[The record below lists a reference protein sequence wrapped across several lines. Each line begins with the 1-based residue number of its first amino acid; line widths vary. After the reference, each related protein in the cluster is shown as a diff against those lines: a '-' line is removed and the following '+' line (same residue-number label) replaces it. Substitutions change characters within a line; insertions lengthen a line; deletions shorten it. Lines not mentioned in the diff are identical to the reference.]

1 MDRQTL
7 LAVLIGTCIVNGI
20 FSPYLR
26 VAIPITAVLM
36 PELFPRTVEW
46 VLFWSSVLLAS
57 ATLLFS
63 GVPAALYERL
73 VERDPQGAASMWI
86 WLAGAAMLSLP
97 AAQNVAASFLAS
109 GRA

>member
-7 LAVLIGTCIVNGI
+7 FAVLLGVCIVNGI

-26 VAIPITAVLM
+26 LAIPITAVLM
-36 PELFPRTVEW
+36 PELFPRTIEW

-57 ATLLFS
+57 VTLLFS

-73 VERDPQGAASMWI
+73 VDRGAESKVSMWI
-86 WLAGAAMLSLP
+86 WLSGAAVLSLP
-97 AAQNVAASFLAS
+97 AVQ
-109 GRA
+109 RAL

>member
-1 MDRQTL
+1 MLDRHTL
-7 LAVLIGTCIVNGI
+7 FLLVLGISVANGI
-20 FSPYLR
+20 FSPFLNI
-26 VAIPITAVLM
+26 AIPIAAVLL

-73 VERDPQGAASMWI
+73 VERNREGTVSMWI
-86 WLAGAAMLSLP
+86 WLAGAVALALP
-97 AAQNVAASFLAS
+97 MVRGAL
-109 GRA
+109 